1 MANPARKVLLVG
13 WDAADWKVIHPLM
26 DAGKMPTVK
35 RLVEGGSMANLA
47 TLHPVLSPMLWTSI
61 ATGKRPFK
69 HGIHGFTEP
78 TPDGHAIQPITN
90 LSRNTK
96 AIWNILTQQGFS
108 SHVVGW
114 WPSHPAEPIR
124 GAMVSNHFQRAVGPP
139 SEAWPLPAGAVHP
152 VRLGETLAALRLN
165 PNELLAEHI
174 LPFIPR
180 AAEIDQKEDRRLA
193 SCAKILAECTTV
205 HAAATWLMKHEPWD
219 FMAVYYD
226 AIDHFC
232 HGFMRYHP
240 PRQEH
245 VPEAEFELYK
255 GVVEAG
261 YRYHDMMLN
270 TLLQMAGPDVT
281 VMLIS
286 DHGFH
291 PDHLRP
297 RVIPAE
303 PAGPALEH
311 RDFGIFVIHGPDIKA
326 DTLLHG
332 LNLLDIVPTLLTVF
346 GLPIGADMDGQAI
359 LEAFETC
366 PKITTIASWDEVA
379 GEAGL
384 HPQDLQLNPVE
395 AQEAVQQ
402 LVALGYIEPPGP
414 DHEKAIDRTVRELR
428 YNLARAYMDDSRH
441 VAAAEI
447 LEELYLRWPN
457 EHRFG
462 VQLATCYQA
471 LDRIADLR
479 LVVEDLSTRRRVDAE
494 QAREELRQFLQELHV
509 RREQRE
515 SQPQAG
521 ATPAESSPA
530 MVEELAQLDLEMAR
544 DVPAAPPAPQ
554 PLLSQQEWHRYRDLR
569 SRSRYNPHAIDY
581 LWGYV
586 ALAEGDYERA
596 LSYLLASEKLDAQR
610 PGLHLQIGEAYLN
623 LRRAEDAERSYQRAI
638 AIDPEN
644 PHAHLGLCRSYLLR
658 RENQRAAEAA
668 LRSIGLLYQ
677 HPMAHY
683 RLAVALHRM
692 DRILPAVEALQ
703 VAISLNPN
711 FPEAHQRL
719 VALYRNRLGDPNK
732 AAEHRKLAA
741 EMRLARR
748 QAVAASQRYQ
758 SSRVG
763 GQLRHREDDADL
775 PTTPKSTAESKEIV
789 TPSDPDKYVT
799 VVSGLPRSG
808 TSLVMQMLAAGG
820 MTVLSDGRREADDSN
835 PRGYFEYQRVKNLK
849 ADNAWLGESQ
859 GKAVKII
866 VQLMPYVPPGYRYRV
881 VVVERDLDEIVASQ
895 RAMLEREGRSGAQIS
910 DAQLK
915 RVFAAQSSRVRRW
928 MQNQGGIDVLTVHH
942 RQLIENPA
950 LPSAQIAEFLDGQV
964 DVELMA
970 KVVDMSLY
978 RSRR

>member
-1 MANPARKVLLVG
+1 MVNPARKVLLVG

-26 DAGKMPTVK
+26 DAGKLPTLK

-69 HGIHGFTEP
+69 HGVHGFTEP
-78 TPDGHAIQPITN
+78 TPDGQGIQPITN

-96 AIWNILTQQGFS
+96 AIWNVLTQRGFS
-108 SHVVGW
+108 SQVVGW

-124 GAMVSNHFQRAVGPP
+124 GAMVSNHFQRAVGLP
-139 SEAWPLPAGAVHP
+139 SEPWPLPAGAVHP
-152 VRLGETLAALRLN
+152 ARLGETLAALRLN

-180 AAEIDQKEDRRLA
+180 ADEIDQKEDRRLA

-205 HAAATWLMKHEPWD
+205 HAAATWLMQHEPWD
-219 FMAVYYD
+219 FMAIYYD

-245 VPEAEFELYK
+245 VPESQFELYR

-270 TLLQMAGPDVT
+270 TLLQLAGPNVT

-311 RDFGIFVIHGPDIKA
+311 RDFGIFVMHGPDIKA

-332 LNLLDIVPTLLTVF
+332 LTLLDIAPTLLALF
-346 GLPIGADMDGQAI
+346 GLPVGADMDGQPI
-359 LEAFETC
+359 LGAFETC
-366 PKITTIASWDEVA
+366 PKITTIPSWDEVP
-379 GEAGL
+379 GEAGR
-384 HPQDLQLNPVE
+384 HPQGFQLNPVE

-428 YNLARAYMDDSRH
+428 YNLARSYMDDSRH

-447 LEELYLRWPN
+447 LESLYLRWPN

-471 LDRIADLR
+471 LDRIADMR
-479 LVVEDLSTRRRVDAE
+479 SVVEDLSTRRKADAE
-494 QAREELRQFLQELHV
+494 QARQELDQFLQDIRL

-515 SQPQAG
+515 SQSQAG
-521 ATPAESSPA
+521 VGSAESSWE
-530 MVEELAQLDLEMAR
+530 VREELQKLERRGAQGTA
-544 DVPAAPPAPQ
+544 VGPTAPE
-554 PLLSQQEWHRYRDLR
+554 PLLSEQEWNRYRDLQ
-569 SRSRYNPHAIDY
+569 SRSRYNSHAIDY
-581 LWGYV
+581 LWSYV

-638 AIDPEN
+638 AIDSEN

-658 RENQRAAEAA
+658 QENQRAAEAA

-683 RLAVALHRM
+683 RLAVALQRM

-719 VALYRNRLGDPNK
+719 ASLYKNRLGDPEK
-732 AAEHRKLAA
+732 AAKHRKLAV

-748 QAVAASQRYQ
+748 QAAASGQKYQ
-758 SSRVG
+758 SARVS
-763 GQLRHREDDADL
+763 GQLHHSQGDSAL
-775 PTTPKSTAESKEIV
+775 PAISKTTVENKEIV
-789 TPSDPDKYVT
+789 MPPDPDKYIT

-820 MTVLSDGRREADDSN
+820 MAVLSDGRREADTSN

-849 ADNAWLGESQ
+849 ADNAWLGEGQ

-866 VQLMPYVPPGYRYRV
+866 LQLMPYVPPGYRYRV
-881 VVVERDLDEIVASQ
+881 VVVERDLDEVVASQ
-895 RAMLEREGRSGAQIS
+895 RAMLEREGRSGAEIS
-910 DAQLK
+910 GEQLK
-915 RVFAAQSSRVRRW
+915 RVFATQSSRVYRW
-928 MQNQGGIDVLTVHH
+928 MKNQAGVDVLTVHH

-950 LPSAQIAEFLDGQV
+950 SASVQIAEFLDGQV
-964 DVELMA
+964 DIERMA
-970 KVVDMSLY
+970 GVVDLSLY
-978 RSRR
+978 RNRS